1 MKAMFGKIVAAFCAI
16 LLIVSVSMAQTGF
29 SYQATLRNSDG
40 NLVCNQKVG
49 MRFSLLYNNKTY
61 YTESQTP
68 TSNAYGTVSVIVG
81 EGTCLNGSFDSV
93 PWYSMAVMMKI
104 EVDVNGGTNYTELGT
119 IQIQGAPYAMYAKT
133 AGMSREIVADANA
146 GDDDILFAV
155 KDSEGNLVFAVYP
168 SGVRVFVD
176 DSNSKAAKRG
186 FAVSSNRATKDG
198 GVEDLFVVDG
208 QGTQVFVDD
217 SDAKAAKRGF
227 AVSSNRATKAGVSEN
242 ILVVNGQGT
251 QVFVDDSD
259 TKAAKRGFAVSSNR
273 ATKDGDVDYLS
284 IGNDSVKFASSSFT
298 VADSKSE
305 TEVLAVEAGRVN
317 VKSNM
322 FLDGGIGI
330 KADNGADSTCYVNL
344 EVNGTMLI
352 SGTSFTTTEGG
363 AININYVYEVYGVG
377 ADGTLY
383 SISVGREPRY
393 YSFLYFDEN
402 TGELSSAETKL
413 FVISGESISV
423 NAEDIQ
429 KDVEIKFA
437 VSTGIWDETA
447 QEDKTV
453 NVVFT
458 AKCQAPVK
466 SFKATYSLFDTDL
479 YWKLTDDKEVMGPEI
494 PPLRYAYYSETKQ
507 ESIDNEEEK
516 PCGDG
521 GPLFGAVAISGKVGS
536 VEWGDCIESSDVIEV
551 VGQKLDVVVYSLK
564 GYYREFIPGVFK
576 MYSYRGFVVKVE
588 FVEEGKDPISLIDC
602 TELSVE

>member
-16 LLIVSVSMAQTGF
+16 LLTVSVSMAQAGF

-155 KDSEGNLVFAVYP
+155 KDSDGNLVFAVYP

-217 SDAKAAKRGF
+217 TDAKAAKRGF

-242 ILVVNGQGT
+242 IFVVNGQGT

-317 VKSNM
+317 VKSDM

-330 KADNGADSTCYVNL
+330 KADNGDVETYYVNL
-344 EVNGTMLI
+344 VVNGTMSI
-352 SGTSFTTTEGG
+352 AYKSFVTTGG
-363 AININYVYEVYGVG
+363 DTIWVDYSTDMYSVG

-383 SISVGREPRY
+383 SVGVGYDRGQI
-393 YSFLYFDEN
+393 LYFDEN
-402 TGELSSAETKL
+402 TGALSGAKTNL
-413 FVISGESISV
+413 YIINDDARVIV

-429 KDVEIKFA
+429 KDVVIKFA
-437 VSTGIWDETA
+437 VSTGIWDE
-447 QEDKTV
+447 QEYEYKSI

-479 YWKLTDDKEVMGPEI
+479 YRELSGKEGTGNPS
-494 PPLRYAYYSETKQ
+494 LSYAYYSETNL
-507 ESIDNEEEK
+507 ESIDSGEEN

-521 GPLFGAVAISGKVGS
+521 GPLFGAEAISEKVGS
-536 VEWGDCIESSDVIEV
+536 VEGDCIESSDVIEV

-564 GYYREFIPGVFK
+564 GYNKSGIPGVFK

-588 FVEEGKDPISLIDC
+588 FVKEGEDPNSLIDC